1 MKKILSLMLV
11 LMMLFTATAALAQEM
26 PEVVEIGQ
34 GSRNIM
40 LMVFIG
46 DEQILV
52 NVYTDQEYLL
62 DALLEYGLVDG
73 KEESW
78 GYNVTTVA
86 TVNPS
91 ELVPGA
97 YWGIYTIEGE
107 EVVRLETPIQST
119 PIGDS
124 YVCIFVLEM

>member
-124 YVCIFVLEM
+124 DVCIFVLEM